1 MVETAVTF
9 AGVWKKFQRGERHD
23 SLRDLIPAMAR
34 RAFGHRPPADQ
45 LEGQEFW
52 AVKNV
57 SFEVPRGKALGII
70 GPNGSGKSTTLK
82 LLTRILRPNVGHCE
96 VRGRVGALIEVAAG
110 FHPDLTG
117 RENIFLQGS
126 IMGMKRAEIL
136 SRLDQIIEFAG
147 VTEFIDTPVKRY
159 SSGMNARLGF
169 AVAAHLNPD
178 VLIIDE
184 VLAVGDAA
192 FQQRCFDRIRRLKR
206 EGVTLVFVSHN
217 LPAVES
223 LCDDT
228 LLLTRGEAA
237 FFGAPHDATALYLAP
252 TAHAGAVRQ
261 TSTFERH
268 GNGAVEIEA
277 VRFVVNGIVTGTV
290 ASGTPLDVEI
300 DVHCVSAREEVVVGF
315 QLLGPDRGLIAGENG
330 SVKLRPF
337 GMQPGDRATI
347 RVRIASLA
355 VAEGIY
361 ALSVAAHSPV
371 TNEMYD
377 WHEAAYEVAVETQYD
392 ATRIGPIGLS
402 TSWTLERRSLSEPA
416 LASPAGAGQ

>member
-1 MVETAVTF
+1 
-9 AGVWKKFQRGERHD
+9 
-23 SLRDLIPAMAR
+23 
-34 RAFGHRPPADQ
+34 
-45 LEGQEFW
+45 
-52 AVKNV
+52 V
-57 SFEVPRGKALGII
+57 SFDVHHGKALGII

-126 IMGMKRAEIL
+126 IMGMKQAEIA
-136 SRLDQIIEFAG
+136 RKLDQIIEFAG
-147 VTEFIDTPVKRY
+147 VTGFIDTPVKRY

-192 FQQRCFDRIRRLKR
+192 FQQRCFERIRHLKK

-217 LPAVES
+217 LPAVEA
-223 LCDDT
+223 LCDTT
-228 LLLTRGEAA
+228 LLLTRGETV
-237 FFGAPHDATALYLAP
+237 FMGSPHEATAKYLSP
-252 TAHAGAVRQ
+252 TAHGGDVRRI
-261 TSTFERH
+261 SNFARH
-268 GNGAVEIEA
+268 GNGAVEITG
-277 VRFVVNGIVTGTV
+277 VRFLMGGRTTGTV
-290 ASGTPLDVEI
+290 ASGAPVDVDI
-300 DVHCVSAREEVVVGF
+300 DVRCAEAREEIVIGF
-315 QLLGPDRGLIAGENG
+315 QLLGPDRGLVSGENG

-337 GMQPGDRATI
+337 ALAEGETATI
-347 RVRIASLA
+347 RVHVSSLA
-355 VAEGIY
+355 VPEGVY

-377 WHEAAYEVAVETQYD
+377 WHEAAYEIAVETQYD
-392 ATRIGPIGLS
+392 TTRVGPIGLG
-402 TSWTLERRSLSEPA
+402 TTWALERHPRRPSLIDRPLGESGSIRPSATPDDASAVPASSGQVGRASLSPCLDDEDRRMNGA
-416 LASPAGAGQ
+416 LR